1 MNRQTEIMGIRVIE
15 SNALPPGCIAALVPS
30 NPMETVFLMDT
41 PSLTLEQAQAVVASK
56 TAPKIT
62 KESIEA
68 RIASTS
74 YSIIDHMTVCVLQ
87 MVNGF
92 MVTGTAAPASPDN
105 FDPEVGKRYA
115 YEDAFKQLWKLEGHL
130 LREKLWEE
138 SKPKV
143 DATPAPGP

>member
-1 MNRQTEIMGIRVIE
+1 MNQP
-15 SNALPPGCIAALVPS
+15 A
-30 NPMETVFLMDT
+30 
-41 PSLTLEQAQAVVASK
+41 LTLEQAQAVVANK

-105 FDPEVGKRYA
+105 FDPEVGQRLA
-115 YEDAFKQLWKLEGHL
+115 YDAAFRELWPVEGYL
-130 LREKLWEE
+130 LREILSTRPTE
-138 SKPKV
+138 
-143 DATPAPGP
+143 T